1 LTWRSRA
8 FSYLASEGVATT
20 PRTLVL
26 SANSDWN
33 IANFR
38 PGLIRALRGSGY
50 NPIVIA
56 PMDPSADAKM
66 RALEVERIPIR
77 VDRAGLNAWADF
89 RLFIEYRRLL
99 LRIRPKAY
107 LSFTI
112 KPNIY
117 GSMAAA
123 GLGIPAIPNVSGIGN
138 AFLRRDPVQQLVT
151 RLSRGG
157 FRRAPVVFFQN
168 PEDRQLFVERR
179 IVQPL
184 QARLLPGSG
193 VDLEHFAPAP
203 LAKGRLTFLLIARL
217 VRDKGVVEFVEA
229 ARILRQAMPDA
240 RFQLLGGIDQ
250 GHRSAISLSEVD
262 RWVAEGVIEYLGST
276 DDVRPFIAR
285 ATAVVLPSY
294 REGLPRSLLEA
305 AAMARPLIGA
315 DAPGCREVVEDG
327 VNGYLCT
334 VRDAGSLADA
344 MRRLASLPDEQRGA
358 MGAAARRTVEERF
371 SEELVMRAYL
381 EVLAALDPPQT
392 EGR

>member
-1 LTWRSRA
+1 
-8 FSYLASEGVATT
+8 
-20 PRTLVL
+20 
-26 SANSDWN
+26 
-33 IANFR
+33 
-38 PGLIRALRGSGY
+38 
-50 NPIVIA
+50 
-56 PMDPSADAKM
+56 MDPSADAKM
-66 RALEVERIPIR
+66 LALEVERIPIR

-89 RLFIEYRRLL
+89 RLFAEYRRLL
-99 LRIRPKAY
+99 LRIRPNAY

-138 AFLRRDPVQQLVT
+138 AFLRGDPVQRVVT
-151 RLSRGG
+151 RLSRLG

-203 LAKGRLTFLLIARL
+203 PAKGRLTFLLIARL
-217 VRDKGVVEFVEA
+217 VRDKGVIEFVEA
-229 ARILRQAMPDA
+229 ARILLQVMPGA

-262 RWVAEGVIEYLGST
+262 RWVAESVIEYLGST

-327 VNGYLCT
+327 INGYLCT

-358 MGAAARRTVEERF
+358 RGAAARRKVEERF
-371 SEELVMRAYL
+371 SEEFVVRAYL